1 MHTIKVGNYYEFFN
15 PEKETLTIGK
25 VVAFDSEVVNYSI
38 YYSCA
43 DYFGNNLKSY
53 HSQYELIRSDDPDK
67 EFVQNVKRQ
76 VQVLRATEFRKL
88 SDRDDA
94 YFFR

>member
-25 VVAFDSEVVNYSI
+25 AVTCDSEVVNYSV

-43 DYFGNNLKSY
+43 DYFGKNLKPH
-53 HSQYELIRSDDPDK
+53 HSQYELIRSDDQDK
-67 EFVQNVKRQ
+67 EFLQNVKR
-76 VQVLRATEFRKL
+76 
-88 SDRDDA
+88 
-94 YFFR
+94 